1 MAKKTAFSHF
11 QTLNFNLFCISR
23 QRCKSA
29 KGSIGICCWSNL
41 NSKGGGDFIGVQKL
55 HQMPKSR
62 RNNAD
67 LFCMFFPLSM
77 CDFILFF
84 ILIASVNVSMRSLTD
99 YLCVNLTE
107 WWLLL
112 RKERLMKSHQI
123 LVSFPNPLAF
133 GSQILALLYLDNSY
147 TCLLVSKC
155 PGELVSYGTNIQQAI
170 VL

>member
-1 MAKKTAFSHF
+1 MLICFACFFLYQCVAS
-11 QTLNFNLFCISR
+11 FC
-23 QRCKSA
+23 
-29 KGSIGICCWSNL
+29 
-41 NSKGGGDFIGVQKL
+41 
-55 HQMPKSR
+55 
-62 RNNAD
+62 
-67 LFCMFFPLSM
+67 
-77 CDFILFF
+77 FF
-84 ILIASVNVSMRSLTD
+84 IRIASVNVSMRSLTD

>member
-1 MAKKTAFSHF
+1 MSDVTYILTIKQLAKKTAFSHF

-62 RNNAD
+62 GNNAD
-67 LFCMFFPLSM
+67 LFCMFFLYQCVASF
-77 CDFILFF
+77 CFFF
-84 ILIASVNVSMRSLTD
+84 ILTASVKVSMRSLTD
-99 YLCVNLTE
+99 YLCVNFTE

-123 LVSFPNPLAF
+123 LVRSPTF
-133 GSQILALLYLDNSY
+133 LLLEVRY
-147 TCLLVSKC
+147 
-155 PGELVSYGTNIQQAI
+155 
-170 VL
+170 

>member
-1 MAKKTAFSHF
+1 MSDVTYILTIKQLAKKTAFSHF

-41 NSKGGGDFIGVQKL
+41 NSKGGGWRRGFYWSPEVTSDAKIQEKQCWFVL
-55 HQMPKSR
+55 HV
-62 RNNAD
+62 
-67 LFCMFFPLSM
+67 FPFSM
-77 CDFILFF
+77 CGVILFF
-84 ILIASVNVSMRSLTD
+84 ILIASVKVSMRSLTD

-123 LVSFPNPLAF
+123 LVRSPTF
-133 GSQILALLYLDNSY
+133 LLLEVRY
-147 TCLLVSKC
+147 
-155 PGELVSYGTNIQQAI
+155 
-170 VL
+170 